1 LKQNKYEFEHRPSV
15 GEQRVLKTAFTA
27 LVAGLVGGLIA
38 TVIVYVGISR
48 LDEVSGGTMAGEG
61 PRIAGSGEGAPWVR
75 EVYDRDGPG
84 VVSVY
89 VSSEEIGP
97 GGGSGF
103 VIDEQGHMVTN
114 QHVVDGADA
123 VSVRFASGARQEA
136 EVVGEDASTDLAVI
150 KVDAPQEAL
159 RPLELGDSDA
169 VTVGDPVVAIGNP
182 LDVGISVTTGIVS
195 GVGRPVPAPNDYTID
210 GAVQTDAALN
220 PGNSGGPLLDA
231 RGTVIG
237 VNALAADAGGGI
249 AQGVGFA
256 IPINTVKS
264 VAEQLI
270 ANGEV
275 EHGYIGVKMF
285 TAGVEDLAAY
295 AGRSTGELADEYG
308 LPERGAIVSE
318 ATAGGPADEAGI
330 RGGAGREE
338 EIAGLPVP
346 LGDVVTDVAGEP
358 VSTPDDVISSVNA
371 LKPGDDLSLT
381 VVTPGEEPREVSV
394 RLGDQPDE

>member
-1 LKQNKYEFEHRPSV
+1 
-15 GEQRVLKTAFTA
+15 VLKTAFTA
-27 LVAGLVGGLIA
+27 LVAGLLGGLIA

-48 LDEVSGGTMAGEG
+48 LDEVSGGTAAGEG
-61 PRIAGSGEGAPWVR
+61 ARIAGSGEGAPWVR

-89 VSSEEIGP
+89 VSSEEVGP

-114 QHVVDGADA
+114 QHVVNGSDA

-136 EVVGEDASTDLAVI
+136 EVIGEDASTDLAVI

-210 GAVQTDAALN
+210 DAVQTDAALN

-237 VNALAADAGGGI
+237 VNALAADAGGGF

-264 VAEQLI
+264 VADQLI
-270 ANGEV
+270 ATGEV

-285 TAGVEDLAAY
+285 TAGVEELAAY
-295 AGRSTGELADEYG
+295 TGRSTGELADEYG

-318 ATAGGPADEAGI
+318 ATAGGPADKAGI
-330 RGGAGREE
+330 RGGEGREK

-346 LGDVVTDVAGEP
+346 LGDVVTDVGGEP

>member
-1 LKQNKYEFEHRPSV
+1 M
-15 GEQRVLKTAFTA
+15 LKTAFTA
-27 LVAGLVGGLIA
+27 LVAGLLGGLIA

-48 LDEVSGGTMAGEG
+48 LDEVSGGTAAGEG
-61 PRIAGSGEGAPWVR
+61 ARIAGFGEGAPWVR

-89 VSSEEIGP
+89 VSSEEVGP

-169 VTVGDPVVAIGNP
+169 VTVGDPVLAIGNP

-237 VNALAADAGGGI
+237 VNALAADSGGGI

-264 VAEQLI
+264 VSEQLI
-270 ANGEV
+270 ATGEV

-285 TAGVEDLAAY
+285 TAGVEELAAY

-330 RGGAGREE
+330 RGGEGREE

-394 RLGDQPDE
+394 RLDDQPDE

>member
-1 LKQNKYEFEHRPSV
+1 M
-15 GEQRVLKTAFTA
+15 LKTAFTA
-27 LVAGLVGGLIA
+27 LIAGLVGGLIA

-48 LDEVSGGTMAGEG
+48 LDQVSGGTTAGEG
-61 PRIAGSGEGAPWVR
+61 ARLAGSGEGAPWVR

-89 VSSEEIGP
+89 VTSEEVGP

-103 VIDEQGHMVTN
+103 VIDERGHMVTN

-136 EVVGEDASTDLAVI
+136 EVIGEDASTDLAVI

-195 GVGRPVPAPNDYTID
+195 GVGRPVPAPNGYTID

-220 PGNSGGPLLDA
+220 LGNSGGPLLDA
-231 RGTVIG
+231 RGAVIG
-237 VNALAADAGGGI
+237 VNAIAADAGGGI

-270 ANGEV
+270 ATGDV

-285 TAGVEDLAAY
+285 TAGVEELAAY

-330 RGGAGREE
+330 RGSEGREE

-346 LGDVVTDVAGEP
+346 LGDVVTDVGGEP

-371 LKPGDDLSLT
+371 LKSGDELSLT

-394 RLGDQPDE
+394 RLDDQPEE